1 MKIKKTYGT
10 AILNGNVV
18 DSLEDNSTTN
28 APSQRAVN
36 EALSTIAETGST
48 GNGSYIKFS
57 DGTMICSALV
67 TGTSNLSDYW
77 GQFKRTNENI
87 PVTFPVPFVNTP
99 IVVATGVAYEGVV
112 SVLIGD
118 RLKDQFKFTA
128 LKPNANTG
136 TNYAFL
142 YHAVGKWK

>member
-1 MKIKKTYGT
+1 M
-10 AILNGNVV
+10 AIYLGSEKVAGNIGNVIIE
-18 DSLEDNSTTN
+18 SGSNSK
-28 APSQRAVN
+28 
-36 EALSTIAETGST
+36 
-48 GNGSYIKFS
+48 GSYTKWE

-87 PVTFPVPFVNTP
+87 PVTFPMPFVNIP
-99 IVVATGVAYEGVV
+99 IVVATGTAYEGVV

-142 YHAVGKWK
+142 YQAMGKWK